1 MEPKLWHRDEVRFR
15 LEEAAETLKAQSLSI
30 RDMPSSRVTA
40 WPDVVHDAIVA
51 YGYAPVRMRPAAP
64 TPAKISRADE
74 AVQWLFWLSDRE
86 RKIVWARACRIPW
99 RRLAAMDG
107 RSHTTLRKIFAGGL
121 DVILRNLNATLSHD
135 DAVRLAFGRTPGMKH
150 AEARA
155 GKGAGSCAAQGGP
168 ARRPTGEEGAPGKGG
183 WIKVL

>member
-1 MEPKLWHRDEVRFR
+1 MEAKLWQRDEVRFR
-15 LEEAAETLKAQSLSI
+15 LEEAAETLKAQTLSI

-121 DVILRNLNATLSHD
+121 DVVLRNLNATLSYD
-135 DAVRLAFGRTPGMKH
+135 DAVRLAFGRMPGMKH

-155 GKGAGSCAAQGGP
+155 GKGPRMPDYAPRKGARIKGRPAG
-168 ARRPTGEEGAPGKGG
+168 
-183 WIKVL
+183 KVPEVRADG

>member
-1 MEPKLWHRDEVRFR
+1 MEPKLWYRDEVRFR

-30 RDMPSSRVTA
+30 RDMPSGRVTA

-86 RKIVWARACRIPW
+86 RKIVWARACRISW
-99 RRLAAMDG
+99 RRLAAIDG
-107 RSHTTLRKIFAGGL
+107 RSHPTLRKIFAGGL
-121 DVILRNLNATLSHD
+121 DAILRNLNATLSHD
-135 DAVRLAFGRTPGMKH
+135 EACASPSAACPGWGTPWRRRGRGRTLRR
-150 AEARA
+150 AREAGPPA
-155 GKGAGSCAAQGGP
+155 GRWG
-168 ARRPTGEEGAPGKGG
+168 RRPR
-183 WIKVL
+183 